1 MYYKVLKDS
10 KVIDVLD
17 HLVFCKYQEKH
28 GIMLLCDES
37 EAQAIVS
44 SDGSYIWHVK
54 WLYKIPVGGYD
65 TVDLV
70 EIDEYEYK
78 QLKALNMKT
87 PQDIIDE
94 FVLSLLEGGVL

>member
-1 MYYKVLKDS
+1 MYYKVLKDN

-54 WLYKIPVGGYD
+54 WLYKIPVDGYD
-65 TVDLV
+65 TVELI

>member
-1 MYYKVLKDS
+1 MYYKVLKDN

-65 TVDLV
+65 TVNLV